1 MFKSTRL
8 AFVAFAAITASSEA
22 FSTSSRRAFIGK
34 LGTTASVA
42 AIATTINPSN
52 ANAVGKRGGKE
63 AIDATH
69 NGTDLN
75 GSQATVA
82 SSLLDKMGV
91 QDITA
96 DKGSQYSTT
105 NKGPVKSTSYT
116 KK

>member
-1 MFKSTRL
+1 MFKSTKL
-8 AFVAFAAITASSEA
+8 AFLAFAAITASSEA
-22 FSTSSRRAFIGK
+22 LSQSASSRRAFIGK
-34 LGTTASVA
+34 LSTTASVA
-42 AIATTINPSN
+42 AIASTVNPSN

-69 NGTDLN
+69 NGTELN

-96 DKGSQYSTT
+96 DKGSQYS
-105 NKGPVKSTSYT
+105 NKGAVKSTPYT